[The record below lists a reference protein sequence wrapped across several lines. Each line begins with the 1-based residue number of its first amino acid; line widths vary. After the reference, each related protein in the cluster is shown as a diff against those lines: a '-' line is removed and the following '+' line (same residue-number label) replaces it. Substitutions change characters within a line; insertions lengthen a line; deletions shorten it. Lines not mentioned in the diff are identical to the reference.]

1 MIDQIRLST
10 ISLMKKFIL
19 IFIHHIRNYLSQ
31 IGLQFSNKNMAKTF
45 LFQIKNLL
53 DLFKDL
59 LPGLRQFLATESPL
73 RMMKNAFYFIS
84 RTLFVF
90 SIFKFLSWIF
100 GYAGNGLIRNLGLI
114 SKCMTSST
122 EKQII
127 TIHILP
133 NISRSKDNQSR
144 EFGQLIEYNMRKV
157 FLEKSKTK

>member
-19 IFIHHIRNYLSQ
+19 IFIHHIGNYLSQ

-90 SIFKFLSWIF
+90 SIFKFLS
-100 GYAGNGLIRNLGLI
+100 
-114 SKCMTSST
+114 
-122 EKQII
+122 
-127 TIHILP
+127 
-133 NISRSKDNQSR
+133 
-144 EFGQLIEYNMRKV
+144 
-157 FLEKSKTK
+157 